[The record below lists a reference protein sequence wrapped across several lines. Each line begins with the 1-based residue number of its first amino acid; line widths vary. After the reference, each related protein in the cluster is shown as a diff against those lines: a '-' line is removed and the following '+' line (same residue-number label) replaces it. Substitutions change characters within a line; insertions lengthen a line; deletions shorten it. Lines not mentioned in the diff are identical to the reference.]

1 MFFFSAGTS
10 SSLPTR
16 EESSLGVIEYDSLKG
31 TLEKKSKRV
40 NTKFTE
46 KERFLIGKYTTING
60 PGAAVR
66 KFRKSHTHL
75 KFGESQ
81 ARALRKKYLDQ
92 EKKGPNVNEEIGTLK
107 RGRPLTLEI
116 VDERVFFKF
125 SCSFLV
131 VFFKLL
137 GEKEALLIQWLS
149 LQQQNLSLLKV
160 TLNICKLWT
169 LKIRRGQ
176 KAYYE
181 GWVLR
186 EEKKQLQ
193 NLKYQDVPKM
203 KLLLFC
209 TIKLSILL
217 RSIK

>member
-16 EESSLGVIEYDSLKG
+16 EESSLWVIEYDSLKE

-40 NTKFTE
+40 NIKFTE

-107 RGRPLTLEI
+107 RGRPLTLEMK
-116 VDERVFFKF
+116 EF
-125 SCSFLV
+125 V

-137 GEKEALLIQWLS
+137 GEKEALLIRWLS

-160 TLNICKLWT
+160 TLNICKLCT

-176 KAYYE
+176 KAYLE
-181 GWVLR
+181 GWILR

-209 TIKLSILL
+209 TIKSSILL